1 MEKFIS
7 ENKNHYIDI
16 GKQTLKKLSVIQK
29 LPIDPV
35 NYNFAGVL
43 DYIDNSK
50 FSKVKTK
57 YSKGDDWTAISLRG
71 YGGGPLDILKPNV
84 LKSGVNE
91 QSTLQD
97 TTLMDTL
104 GFKVIRDVMG
114 MIPAKFERV
123 RLMKIKAYS
132 KIGKHSDKIDKD
144 FGLEDGNIV
153 RIHVPIRTNDQVEFY
168 LWEKKEKLTNY
179 LQVGHFYYVD
189 VRAPHAVTN
198 NSDVD
203 RIHLVMDV
211 YVNRG
216 IRELLELPTF
226 W

>member
-1 MEKFIS
+1 M
-7 ENKNHYIDI
+7 
-16 GKQTLKKLSVIQK
+16 KKLSVIQE

-35 NYNFAGVL
+35 DYNFAGVL
-43 DYIDNSK
+43 DYIDNTK
-50 FSKVKTK
+50 FSRVKTK

-71 YGGGPLDILKPNV
+71 YGEGPLDILKPNV

-91 QSTLQD
+91 QSKLQN
-97 TTLMDTL
+97 TTLMNTM
-104 GFKVIRDVMG
+104 GFGVIRDVMG
-114 MIPAKFERV
+114 MIPAEFERV
-123 RLMKIKAYS
+123 RLMKIKANS
-132 KIGKHSDKIDKD
+132 SIGKHSDKIDKD

-168 LWEKKEKLTNY
+168 LWEKREKLTNY

-211 YVNRG
+211 YVNGG

>member
-1 MEKFIS
+1 M
-7 ENKNHYIDI
+7 
-16 GKQTLKKLSVIQK
+16 KKLSVIK
-29 LPIDPV
+29 ELSIEPCD
-35 NYNFAGVL
+35 YNFNGVL
-43 DYIDNSK
+43 DYIDNTK
-50 FSKVKTK
+50 FSRVKTK

-71 YGGGPLDILKPNV
+71 YGEGPLDILKPNV

-91 QSTLQD
+91 QSKLQN
-97 TTLMDTL
+97 TTLMDTM
-104 GFKVIRDVMG
+104 GFKVIRDVMR
-114 MIPAKFERV
+114 MIPAEFERV
-123 RLMKIKAYS
+123 RLMKIKANS

-168 LWEKKEKLTNY
+168 LWDKKEKLTNY
-179 LQVGHFYYVD
+179 LQVGHFYYID

-216 IRELLELPTF
+216 IRELLDLPTF

>member
-1 MEKFIS
+1 M
-7 ENKNHYIDI
+7 
-16 GKQTLKKLSVIQK
+16 KKLSVIQE

-35 NYNFAGVL
+35 DYNFAGVL
-43 DYIDNSK
+43 DYIDNTK
-50 FSKVKTK
+50 FSRVKTK

-71 YGGGPLDILKPNV
+71 YGEGPLDILKPHV

-91 QSTLQD
+91 QSKLQD
-97 TTLMDTL
+97 TTLMDTM

-114 MIPAKFERV
+114 MIPAEFERV
-123 RLMKIKAYS
+123 RLMKIKANS

-144 FGLEDGNIV
+144 FGLEDGNII

-168 LWEKKEKLTNY
+168 LWEGKEKLTNY

>member
-1 MEKFIS
+1 
-7 ENKNHYIDI
+7 
-16 GKQTLKKLSVIQK
+16 
-29 LPIDPV
+29 
-35 NYNFAGVL
+35 
-43 DYIDNSK
+43 
-50 FSKVKTK
+50 
-57 YSKGDDWTAISLRG
+57 
-71 YGGGPLDILKPNV
+71 
-84 LKSGVNE
+84 
-91 QSTLQD
+91 
-97 TTLMDTL
+97 MDTL
-104 GFKVIRDVMG
+104 GFKVIRDVMA
-114 MIPAKFERV
+114 MIPSEFERV
-123 RLMKIKAYS
+123 RLMKIKANS
-132 KIGKHSDKIDKD
+132 SIGKHSDKIDKD

-168 LWEKKEKLTNY
+168 LWDKKEKLTNY

>member
-1 MEKFIS
+1 M
-7 ENKNHYIDI
+7 
-16 GKQTLKKLSVIQK
+16 KKLSVIQK
-29 LPIDPV
+29 LPINPV
-35 NYNFAGVL
+35 DYNFAGVL
-43 DYIDNSK
+43 DYIDNTK
-50 FSKVKTK
+50 FSRVKTK

-91 QSTLQD
+91 QSKLQD
-97 TTLMDTL
+97 TTLMNTM
-104 GFKVIRDVMG
+104 GFGVIRDVMK
-114 MIPAKFERV
+114 MIPAEFERV
-123 RLMKIKAYS
+123 RLMKIKANS

-168 LWEKKEKLTNY
+168 LWEKREKLTNY

-216 IRELLELPTF
+216 IRELLDLPTF

>member
-1 MEKFIS
+1 M
-7 ENKNHYIDI
+7 
-16 GKQTLKKLSVIQK
+16 KKLSVIQE
-29 LPIDPV
+29 LPIDPID
-35 NYNFAGVL
+35 YNFAGVL
-43 DYIDNSK
+43 DFIDNTK
-50 FSKVKTK
+50 FSRVKTK

-97 TTLMDTL
+97 TTLMDTM
-104 GFKVIRDVMG
+104 GFGVIRDVMG
-114 MIPAKFERV
+114 MIPAEFERV
-123 RLMKIKAYS
+123 RLMKIKANS

-168 LWEKKEKLTNY
+168 LWEKREKLTNY

-216 IRELLELPTF
+216 IRELLDLPTF